1 MKKIILIFVF
11 IISSSNHSYSDEW
24 KLVNKW
30 KISCG
35 IVDKEALK
43 INGKPKKSFNKNEF
57 KVENATFKLD
67 KETSEN
73 ASQTKDLQEVINI
86 LEDKRLPTN
95 YHQAKVFLRPLF

>member
-43 INGKPKKSFNKNEF
+43 INGKPKKVLIKMNLK
-57 KVENATFKLD
+57 
-67 KETSEN
+67 
-73 ASQTKDLQEVINI
+73 
-86 LEDKRLPTN
+86 
-95 YHQAKVFLRPLF
+95 